1 MNDEYIEQLLNQNA
15 ELEMEVQIQC
25 EQVEKLQAEVERLKV
40 QLKKV
45 TKGTK

>member
-40 QLKKV
+40 RLQKAI
-45 TKGTK
+45 KGTK